1 MRRTAV
7 RLFAVAV
14 LIVSALGVGTAWEIF
29 RFEAKGPL
37 NANATV
43 IVPQGSGLSDIAHL
57 LAKNGIVSSALTF
70 EAGVKIFGGEWPL
83 KAGEYAIS
91 ANASP
96 RDVMDLLQSGRTVL
110 RKLTI
115 AEGLTAAQVAQELRA
130 AWGLMGEVPQMPG
143 EGRILPETYRYTYG
157 DSRAEMVSRMTKAM
171 DEQLATLWAHRVP
184 NLPLKNPQEALI
196 LASIVEKETGRP
208 EERPHVASVFLN
220 RLEKGMRLQS
230 DPTVVFSLTMGA
242 GPLGR
247 PLTHADLE
255 TPSPYNTYQ
264 IDGLPPGPI
273 DNPGREAILA
283 VTHPDQ
289 TDDLYFVAD
298 GNGGHAF
305 AHTLEDHNRNVGKL
319 RKAQARRE
327 NEEAHRDNEA
337 PKISPSAGSGASPVP

>member
-1 MRRTAV
+1 M
-7 RLFAVAV
+7 LFVGM
-14 LIVSALGVGTAWEIF
+14 LGIAAAWEIS
-29 RFEAKGPL
+29 RFGAKGPL

-57 LAKNGIVSSALTF
+57 LVQNGIVSSALTF
-70 EAGVKIFGGEWPL
+70 EAGVKIFGGERPL

-91 ANASP
+91 ANASA

-115 AEGLTAAQVAQELRA
+115 AEGLTDVQVAEELRVA
-130 AWGLMGEVPQMPG
+130 EGLMGEVPHMPG
-143 EGRILPETYRYTYG
+143 EGRILPQTYRYTYG

-171 DEQLATLWAHRVP
+171 EDQLAMLWAHRAA
-184 NLPLKNPQEALI
+184 NLPLKSPQEALV

-230 DPTVVFSLTMGA
+230 DPTVVYALTMGA

-247 PLTHADLE
+247 PLVHADLE
-255 TPSPYNTYQ
+255 TPSPYNTYE
-264 IDGLPPGPI
+264 IDGLPPSPI
-273 DNPGREAILA
+273 ANPGRESILA
-283 VTHPDQ
+283 VTRPAD

-298 GNGGHAF
+298 GNGGHVF
-305 AHTLEDHNRNVGKL
+305 ARTLDDHNRNVGKL
-319 RKAQARRE
+319 RKVQSHRE
-327 NEEAHRDNEA
+327 NELSKRDGDAAKVN
-337 PKISPSAGSGASPVP
+337 PSAGGGGSPAP